1 MHVRRSLIVFML
13 MALAAPFA
21 IFSME
26 FRQTETRAASR
37 NIQYHT
43 VRTGQLDVAILATG
57 SVESVT
63 VAQLNFQRPG
73 RIAEIIVQP
82 GDYVLAGDPLMRL
95 ESTTEAL
102 TLAAAQLDHA
112 LALLRKQQVV
122 DPDNSDRVR
131 VAEANLQSAWGAYI
145 GLQNAVAPGDIQ
157 AAELRY
163 QQALDAHA
171 RAVEARTT
179 AQGGQPDEAYLL
191 LDAQVGQAS
200 FQMEIV
206 RLQLDS
212 LRQGNSGQLGAA
224 YARVIVAQ
232 RELDQ
237 AMAGPTT
244 TDVERADID
253 IRRAELGVSNAQAEL
268 DRMTLVAPFDGIVSA
283 VNREVGALSTGVLP
297 PLELTDV
304 AHLQVDVQVDEVDI
318 RQAREGMLTR
328 LRFDALPG
336 LELTARLEQI
346 GLVGT
351 NDNGVISY
359 PVRLLLDQSDPRVR
373 VGMTADASIIVE
385 NRSDVLTVPNQYI
398 RLDRDTDQAFVNR
411 VASDG
416 TFTEVEIQLGLQG
429 ADSSEVVS
437 GLQAGDLIGIDLS
450 SDRIDFGGG

>member
-1 MHVRRSLIVFML
+1 MHVRRSLIVFL
-13 MALAAPFA
+13 ILVLVLPFA
-21 IFSME
+21 IFANE
-26 FRQTETRAASR
+26 FQQTETTASSR

-57 SVESVT
+57 SVESAT

-73 RIAEIIVQP
+73 RIVEVMVQP
-82 GDYVLAGDPLMRL
+82 GDYVQAGDPLMRL
-95 ESTTEAL
+95 SSQTEELA
-102 TLAAAQLDHA
+102 LAAAQLDHA
-112 LALLRKQQVV
+112 LALLRKEQIVN
-122 DPDNSDRVR
+122 PDNTDRVR
-131 VAEANLQSAWGAYI
+131 IAEANLQSAWGAYI
-145 GLQNAVAPGDIQ
+145 GVQNAVAPGDIQ

-163 QQALDAHA
+163 QQAIDAHT

-179 AQGGQPDEAYLL
+179 AQAGQPEEAYLL

-200 FQMEIV
+200 FQMEIA

-212 LRQGNSGQLGAA
+212 VRRGNSGQLGAA

-232 RELDQ
+232 RELEQ

-244 TDVERADID
+244 TDIERVDID
-253 IRRAELGVSNAQAEL
+253 IRRAELGVTNAEADL
-268 DRMTLVAPFDGIVSA
+268 DRMILTAPFDGIVSS
-283 VNREVGALSTGVLP
+283 VNREIGALSAGLLP
-297 PLELTDV
+297 PVELTDV
-304 AHLQVDVQVDEVDI
+304 AQLQVDVQVDEVDI

-336 LELTARLEQI
+336 LELTARLDQI

-385 NRSDVLTVPNQYI
+385 TRENVLIVPNQYV
-398 RLDRDTDQAFVNR
+398 RLDRDSGSAFVNI
-411 VASDG
+411 VANDG
-416 TFTEVEIQLGLQG
+416 TFTEVEVTLGLQG
-429 ADSSEVVS
+429 ADTSEVVS
-437 GLQAGDLIGIDLS
+437 GLQAGDIIGIDLS
-450 SDRIDFGGG
+450 SDQFDFGG

>member
-1 MHVRRSLIVFML
+1 MYVRRSLIFFTI
-13 MALAAPFA
+13 MALALPLLSFG
-21 IFSME
+21 ME
-26 FRQTETRAASR
+26 FNRSESQTASR

-43 VRTGQLDVAILATG
+43 VRVGQLDVAILATG
-57 SVESVT
+57 SVESAT

-73 RIAEIIVQP
+73 RIVEIMVQA

-95 ESTTEAL
+95 DTSDEELAL
-102 TLAAAQLDHA
+102 SAAQLDHA
-112 LALLRKQQVV
+112 LALLRKEQVV
-122 DPDNSDRVR
+122 NPDNSDRVR
-131 VAEANLQSAWGAYI
+131 IAEAQLQSAWGAYI

-157 AAELRY
+157 AAEVRY
-163 QQALDAHA
+163 QQAIDAHA

-200 FQMEIV
+200 FQIEIA
-206 RLQLDS
+206 RLQLES

-237 AMAGPTT
+237 AMAGPTAS
-244 TDVERADID
+244 DIERADID

-268 DRMTLVAPFDGIVSA
+268 SRMILTAPFDGIVSA
-283 VNREVGALSTGVLP
+283 VNREVGALSTGLLP
-297 PLELTDV
+297 PVELTDV
-304 AHLQVDVQVDEVDI
+304 ARLRVDVQVDEVDI
-318 RQAREGMLTR
+318 RQAREGMLAR

-336 LELTARLEQI
+336 LELTARLDQI

-359 PVRLLLDQSDPRVR
+359 PVRLLLDQTDPRVR

-385 NRSDVLTVPNQYI
+385 TRSEVLTIPNQYI
-398 RLDRDTDQAFVNR
+398 RLDRDTGLAFVNR
-411 VASDG
+411 VANDG
-416 TFTEVEIQLGLQG
+416 TFTEIEITLGLQG
-429 ADSSEVVS
+429 ADSSEVVN
-437 GLQAGDLIGIDLS
+437 GLRAGDLIGIDLS
-450 SDRIDFGGG
+450 SDSIGFGGG